1 MSDSWES
8 FIEILGRECAAFGA
22 VNEKALE
29 MSVALVQNVPE
40 RIHETQ
46 RALESARKGLV
57 SARSQ
62 RRAMQQRGFGNM
74 SLKKVCRFAPPP
86 AAAQISARM
95 RQLTYYTIKL
105 DLINSNNRA
114 LILGAMER
122 LMAIVAVMRRV
133 QMQPL
138 TYKRRGMVPPPD
150 RSMIVS
156 HQV

>member
-1 MSDSWES
+1 MNDSWES
-8 FIEILGRECAAFGA
+8 FIDALTEECAAFGA

-40 RIHETQ
+40 RIHATQ
-46 RALESARKGLV
+46 RSLEDARKGFV
-57 SARSQ
+57 AARAR
-62 RRAMQQRGFGNM
+62 RRAMQQRGFG
-74 SLKKVCRFAPPP
+74 SLGLQKVAKYAPP
-86 AAAQISARM
+86 ASAQQIVART
-95 RQLTYYTIKL
+95 RQLRYFTTKL
-105 DLINSNNRA
+105 ELINSNNRA

-138 TYKRRGMVPPPD
+138 TYKRRGIVPPPE

>member
-8 FIEILGRECAAFGA
+8 FVEALAQECAAFGA

-46 RALESARKGLV
+46 RALEEGRKALAAARG
-57 SARSQ
+57 R
-62 RRAMQQRGFGNM
+62 RRAMQQRGFPNL
-74 SLKKVCRFAPPP
+74 SLKKLSRYAPPP
-86 AAAQISARM
+86 IAAQILAASK
-95 RQLTYYTIKL
+95 QLTYYTIKL

-122 LMAIVAVMRRV
+122 LMAVVAVIRRV

-138 TYKRRGMVPPPD
+138 TYKRRGIVAPPD
-150 RSMIVS
+150 RSMLMS

>member
-8 FIEILGRECAAFGA
+8 FVEALAEECAAFGA

-29 MSVALVQNVPE
+29 MSVALVQNVPAQ
-40 RIHETQ
+40 IHTAQ
-46 RALESARKGLV
+46 RSLEDARKGFV
-57 SARSQ
+57 AARAR
-62 RRAMQQRGFGNM
+62 RRAMQQRGFGN
-74 SLKKVCRFAPPP
+74 LGLQKVAKYAPPAIAQQI
-86 AAAQISARM
+86 AART
-95 RQLTYYTIKL
+95 RQLRYFTIKL
-105 DLINSNNRA
+105 ELINSNNRA

-138 TYKRRGMVPPPD
+138 TYKRRGIVPPPE

>member
-1 MSDSWES
+1 MNDSWES
-8 FIEILGRECAAFGA
+8 FVDALGHECAAFGA

-46 RALESARKGLV
+46 RGLEAARKSLV
-57 SARSQ
+57 ACRAK

-74 SLKKVCRFAPPP
+74 SLKKVAKFAPP
-86 AAAQISARM
+86 AVAAQLSMRM
-95 RQLTYYTIKL
+95 RQLQYYTIKL

>member
-1 MSDSWES
+1 MNDSWES
-8 FIEILGRECAAFGA
+8 FIEALSQECAAFSA
-22 VNEKALE
+22 LNEKALE
-29 MSVALVQNVPE
+29 MSIALVQNVPE

-46 RALESARKGLV
+46 RALEDARKAFVG
-57 SARSQ
+57 ARA
-62 RRAMQQRGFGNM
+62 RRRGMQQRGFGTLT
-74 SLKKVCRFAPPP
+74 LKKVSTYAPPVI
-86 AAAQISARM
+86 AAQIVGRI

-138 TYKRRGMVPPPD
+138 TYKRRGIVPPPD

>member
-1 MSDSWES
+1 MNDSWES
-8 FIEILGRECAAFGA
+8 FVEALGRECAAFGA

-46 RALESARKGLV
+46 RALETARKGLV
-57 SARSQ
+57 SARAQ

-74 SLKKVCRFAPPP
+74 SLKKVMKFAPP
-86 AAAQISARM
+86 AIGAQLAMRM
-95 RQLTYYTIKL
+95 RQLQYYTIKL

-114 LILGAMER
+114 LILGSMER

>member
-1 MSDSWES
+1 MNDSWET
-8 FIEILGRECAAFGA
+8 FIEVLGRECAAFGA

-29 MSVALVQNVPE
+29 MSVALVQNVPV

-46 RALESARKGLV
+46 RALDAARRGLV
-57 SARSQ
+57 SARAQ

-74 SLKKVCRFAPPP
+74 SLKKVTKFAPP
-86 AAAQISARM
+86 AVAAQLSMRM
-95 RQLTYYTIKL
+95 RQLQYYTIKL

-122 LMAIVAVMRRV
+122 LMAIVGVMRRV
-133 QMQPL
+133 QMHPM

-156 HQV
+156 HSV

>member
-1 MSDSWES
+1 MNDSWES
-8 FIEILGRECAAFGA
+8 FVEALAEECAAFGA

-29 MSVALVQNVPE
+29 LSVALVQNVPAQ
-40 RIHETQ
+40 IHAAQ
-46 RALESARKGLV
+46 RSLEDARKGLV
-57 SARSQ
+57 ACRAR
-62 RRAMQQRGFGNM
+62 RRGMQQRGFGNIGL
-74 SLKKVCRFAPPP
+74 SKVAKYAPPVF
-86 AAAQISARM
+86 AQQIATRT
-95 RQLTYYTIKL
+95 RQLRYYTTKL
-105 DLINSNNRA
+105 ELVNSNNRA

-138 TYKRRGMVPPPD
+138 TYKRRGIVPPPE

>member
-1 MSDSWES
+1 MNDSWES
-8 FIEILGRECAAFGA
+8 FIEALGRECAAFGV

-46 RALESARKGLV
+46 RALEAARKALV
-57 SARSQ
+57 SARAQ
-62 RRAMQQRGFGNM
+62 RRAMQQRGFGNL
-74 SLKKVCRFAPPP
+74 SLKKVSKFAPP
-86 AAAQISARM
+86 AIAAQLSTRM
-95 RQLTYYTIKL
+95 RQLSYYTIKL

-122 LMAIVAVMRRV
+122 LMAVVAVMRRV

>member
-1 MSDSWES
+1 MTDSWES
-8 FIEILGRECAAFGA
+8 FVEALAHECAAFGA

-29 MSVALVQNVPE
+29 MSIALVQNVPE
-40 RIHETQ
+40 RIHATQ
-46 RALESARKGLV
+46 RALEDARKGLAA
-57 SARSQ
+57 ARSR

-74 SLKKVCRFAPPP
+74 SLKKVSKYAPPP
-86 AAAQISARM
+86 ISGQILAASK
-95 RQLTYYTIKL
+95 QLTYHTIKL

-122 LMAIVAVMRRV
+122 LMAIVAVIRRV

-138 TYKRRGMVPPPD
+138 TYKRRGIVAPPD
-150 RSMIVS
+150 RSMLMS